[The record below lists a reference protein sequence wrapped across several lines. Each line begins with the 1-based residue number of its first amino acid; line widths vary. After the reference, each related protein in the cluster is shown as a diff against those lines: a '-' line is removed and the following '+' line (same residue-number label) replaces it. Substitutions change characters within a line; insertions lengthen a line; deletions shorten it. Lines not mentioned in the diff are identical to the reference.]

1 MVRILTRLMTILFGS
16 LIDGLGFLLLVLVN
30 PL

>member
-1 MVRILTRLMTILFGS
+1 MIRILTRLMTILFGS